1 MKCPHC
7 GYEHGFNCDENKDIA
22 GKDGDFFKLTIE
34 MKQQRDWY
42 PTTKNL
48 YACPKCKIAFID

>member
-7 GYEHGFNCDENKDIA
+7 GYEHGYNIDENKEII
-22 GKDGDFFKLTIE
+22 GTEGDFFVLVIE
-34 MKQQRDWY
+34 LKQRFD
-42 PTTKNL
+42 PSIPKNL

>member
-7 GYEHGFNCDENKDIA
+7 GYEHGYNIDENKEII
-22 GKDGDFFKLTIE
+22 GTEGDFFVLVIE
-34 MKQQRDWY
+34 LKQRFK
-42 PTTKNL
+42 TASL